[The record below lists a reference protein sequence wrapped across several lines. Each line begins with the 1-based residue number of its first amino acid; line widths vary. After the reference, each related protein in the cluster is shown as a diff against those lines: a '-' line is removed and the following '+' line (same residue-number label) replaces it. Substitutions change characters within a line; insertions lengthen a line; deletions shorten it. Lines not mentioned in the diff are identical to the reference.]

1 MMRAH
6 WKEHEISMLRA
17 EIEMLMIERQSLL
30 KIAGAAA
37 LLIAKLDIKIL
48 SGNTCESARFLSAS
62 LNDLTEETLCDALE
76 KVRKKPIVS
85 E

>member
-1 MMRAH
+1 MMH
-6 WKEHEISMLRA
+6 THLKEHEISMLRA

-30 KIAGAAA
+30 KITGAAA
-37 LLIAKLDIKIL
+37 LLIDKLDIKIL
-48 SGNTCESARFLSAS
+48 SGDTREFARLLSVS
-62 LNDLTEETLCDALE
+62 LNDLTEETLYDALE